1 MHIIYIMFLIT
12 HGKEKNNMNIV
23 WGIIVGSIIIFVVGL
38 IADAISRRYYE
49 KKYENEEEFGEW
61 GHFQNK

>member
-1 MHIIYIMFLIT
+1 MD
-12 HGKEKNNMNIV
+12 IV

-61 GHFQNK
+61 GHFEDK